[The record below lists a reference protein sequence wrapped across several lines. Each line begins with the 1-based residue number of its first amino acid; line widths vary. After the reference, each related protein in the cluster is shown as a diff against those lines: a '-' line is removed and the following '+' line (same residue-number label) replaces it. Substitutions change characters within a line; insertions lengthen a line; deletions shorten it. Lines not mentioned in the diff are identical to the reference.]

1 MFRTLCHFQ
10 VPRTI
15 PTVCPAPAEVYQHR
29 YYAPLLAPSTCSGQ
43 VLPPA
48 RWSHAPAQSSGARL
62 FVCKHRHRVA
72 CRPSAVCS
80 VHVSCCSRNGGPN
93 EHALQ
98 ERRLRAL
105 PVWQAHAVCG
115 ARQLLRHGGHA
126 ATLIVYSYSR
136 GALLTPAVLWPQR
149 AFNLEL
155 AGIRDSTRG
164 NAVTGALRFA
174 FWREVV
180 EAVYNVGP
188 IHRGCSIGACCAH
201 PGLEPF
207 RAGRDTPTPAEFTFV
222 RRCAGARAHPQVHG
236 KADRRAGQCG
246 RAVWHVVVAESGR
259 ANTTFVA

>member
-1 MFRTLCHFQ
+1 MRRCLRPAHAVVKCCVQPGGRMRPHSRVARAFSSASTDIASLVDHVRCVQFMFR
-10 VPRTI
+10 
-15 PTVCPAPAEVYQHR
+15 
-29 YYAPLLAPSTCSGQ
+29 
-43 VLPPA
+43 
-48 RWSHAPAQSSGARL
+48 
-62 FVCKHRHRVA
+62 VA
-72 CRPSAVCS
+72 A
-80 VHVSCCSRNGGPN
+80 RNGGPN

-115 ARQLLRHGGHA
+115 ARQLLRHGAHA
-126 ATLIVYSYSR
+126 AALIVCSNSR
-136 GALLTPAVLWPQR
+136 EALLTPAVLWPQR

-188 IHRGCSIGACCAH
+188 IHRGCSLLGRVVLT
-201 PGLEPF
+201 PVLEPF
-207 RAGRDTPTPAEFTFV
+207 LAGRDTPTPAEFTFV

-246 RAVWHVVVAESGR
+246 RAVWHLVVAESGR
-259 ANTTFVA
+259 AYTIFVA